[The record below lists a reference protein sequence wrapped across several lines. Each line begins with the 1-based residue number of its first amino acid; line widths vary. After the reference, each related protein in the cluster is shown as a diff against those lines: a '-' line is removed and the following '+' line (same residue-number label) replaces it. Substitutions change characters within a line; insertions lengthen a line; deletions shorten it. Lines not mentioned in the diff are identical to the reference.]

1 MSKIVLDNW
10 TLELASQSLETTL
23 GGNPIYNQEFISF
36 VEAIILWDEP
46 CYFDNGFQVVW
57 NKRQDIVSG
66 MMENVLTKLDME
78 KQHHLDIPSEIE
90 GIVNRGALEYYLS
103 CNRNGYGYL
112 AIEQRAEFLCE
123 YLNRVVMP
131 QRMRVLNYFDEIQNN
146 YMELNM
152 NLLKNPIRFPS
163 LFQLVLD
170 NTEMPSDYINT
181 ALQLSESKEAK
192 QFRELMNEIERCDVV
207 KQQER
212 ILKLCTQIDKLFKK
226 PEEKS
231 TNNVILNVGFEHIN
245 AQIPIDIED
254 LQTKLRCGKVN
265 LFRRMRD
272 NNIHRNL

>member
-23 GGNPIYNQEFISF
+23 GGNPTYNQEFISF
-36 VEAIILWDEP
+36 IEAIILWDEP

-57 NKRQDIVSG
+57 NKRQDRVSG

-78 KQHHLDIPSEIE
+78 KQHHLDIPNEIE
-90 GIVNRGALEYYLS
+90 GIVNRGALEYYLI

-112 AIEQRAEFLCE
+112 AVEQRAEFLCE

-131 QRMRVLNYFDEIQNN
+131 QRMRVLNYFDKIQND

-152 NLLKNPIRFPS
+152 NLSKNPIRFPA
-163 LFQLVLD
+163 LFQLVQD
-170 NTEMPSDYINT
+170 NTEMPSNYINT
-181 ALQLSESKEAK
+181 ALQLSQSKEAK

-212 ILKLCTQIDKLFKK
+212 ILKLCTQIDKSFKK
-226 PEEKS
+226 PEEKNV
-231 TNNVILNVGFEHIN
+231 NNVVLNVGFEHLN
-245 AQIPIDIED
+245 AQIPIDIDD
-254 LQTKLRCGKVN
+254 LQNKLRCGKVN
-265 LFRRMRD
+265 LFRRMRL
-272 NNIHRNL
+272 NNIYRNL